1 MDSKANRSG
10 NLIQFLPVG
19 ETETLLFIGEVTAN
33 IQAAIVN
40 KTDSVHYAESFEAF
54 ISERVMMTQT
64 KEYNVIIMYGRFFSE
79 EEEGASR
86 LSALLQVLKREGRLY
101 LALENP
107 FSLHKLAGEA
117 EADGSVLKAFS
128 PNGFQNSAGLGRDF
142 IKKLCLEAINIANS
156 DATVKFYYPYPDIHF
171 PFSIYTDTYLPKTGE
186 CDENHYN
193 FTNSRFEFFDE
204 MKAVDEVVKAGAY
217 PVFANGYLVEIA
229 NKHTDILYCRYSAER
244 KSGLKIRT
252 EILETENQERIVQKT
267 AYDDESNPHIENLLR
282 WERELREQL
291 KNLTYK
297 GKPLNV
303 NRILDLQ
310 NLNGTFSA
318 QFSFVKG
325 ESLESYLD
333 ELLSQGK
340 FEQCKDELLE
350 FCELVK
356 QLKGQEKFIVTDA
369 FRKVFGE
376 FTLEQD
382 VIEKMTSLSITD
394 IDMVCQNV
402 LLGEEVTFID
412 YEWTF
417 DFPIPIKYLQ
427 YRILFCYLEQ
437 KSRRKLVCF
446 DNGYDFYEAA
456 GITAVMKQQFERMET
471 QFQKYVQGGGK
482 LLRDQ
487 YIEDGKPAVPMEV
500 LQRQLKL
507 LTSYKV
513 LADYCLLGKNNQRE
527 TIKVQPKLQ
536 ANGVY
541 SCVLTIPPTG
551 VSDIRIRFGIKNSMI
566 RIGLLAENADGSKP
580 VIYETNGISVNPILY
595 LYKEPPEM
603 IIKELGEGVFR
614 LHVSLE
620 ISELPDTFILESIE
634 SMRDKEAMIQNR
646 EEQIQNYESST
657 SWKITKP
664 LREFRKKK

>member
-10 NLIQFLPVG
+10 NLIQFLPVR
-19 ETETLLFIGEVTAN
+19 ETETLLFIGEVTAH
-33 IQAAIVN
+33 IQTVIAN
-40 KTDSVHYAESFEAF
+40 KTDFVHYAESFEAF
-54 ISERVMMTQT
+54 VSERDMIVQT
-64 KEYNVIIMYGRFFSE
+64 KDYDVIIMYGRFFSE
-79 EEEGASR
+79 KEEGTSR
-86 LSALLQVLKREGRLY
+86 LSVLLRALKQEGRLY
-101 LALENP
+101 LALENS
-107 FSLHKLAGEA
+107 FSLHKLAGEV

-142 IKKLCLEAINIANS
+142 IKKLCLEAIEVIKS

-193 FTNSRFEFFDE
+193 FKNSRFEFFDE

-252 EILETENQERIVQKT
+252 EILETKNQKRIVQKT
-267 AYDDESNPHIENLLR
+267 AYDVESNPHIENLLR
-282 WERELREQL
+282 WEKELREQL
-291 KNLTYK
+291 KTLTYK
-297 GKPLNV
+297 GKSLNV
-303 NRILDLQ
+303 NQILDLQ
-310 NLNGTFSA
+310 NQNGIFLA
-318 QFSFVKG
+318 KFSFIKG
-325 ESLESYLD
+325 ESLESHLD
-333 ELLSQGK
+333 ELLLQGE
-340 FEQCKDELLE
+340 FEQCKAELLE
-350 FCELVK
+350 FCELVMK
-356 QLKGQEKFIVTDA
+356 FKGQEKFIVTNA

-376 FTLEQD
+376 FTLEQE
-382 VIEKMTSLSITD
+382 VIKEMTALSITD

-437 KSRRKLVCF
+437 KSRRKHVCF
-446 DNGYDFYEAA
+446 NNDYDFYEAV
-456 GITAVMKQQFERMET
+456 GITTVMKRQFERMET

-482 LLRDQ
+482 LLRDS
-487 YIEDGKPAVPMEV
+487 YMEDGKPAVPMEV

-507 LTSYKV
+507 LTSYEV
-513 LADYCLLGKNNQRE
+513 LVDYCLLEKTNQRE
-527 TIKVQPKLQ
+527 SIKVQPKLQ

-541 SCVLTIPPTG
+541 SFVLAIPPTV
-551 VSDIRIRFGIKNSMI
+551 VSDIHIRFGVQDSMI
-566 RIGLLAENADGSKP
+566 RIGLLAENLDGSKP
-580 VIYETNGISVNPILY
+580 VIYETNGTSINPILY
-595 LYKEPPEM
+595 LYKESPEI
-603 IIKELGEGVFR
+603 IIKELEEGVFR

-620 ISELPDTFILESIE
+620 IVELPNTFIYETIQSIK
-634 SMRDKEAMIQNR
+634 DKEAVIQNR
-646 EEQIQNYESST
+646 EGQIQNYESST